1 MRKLSL
7 ENPEIIDI
15 LNHQVIHMDQGITYT
30 PEYLATRKMSNYP
43 SRTAQIIRSVY
54 LGELDASEYGA
65 EMVFSPILSG
75 QGERWQNFGEKPEGY
90 LLSVMLGRELF
101 YNKGQK
107 KEELDA
113 LKAQI
118 DKNNGYLE
126 KSATDIEAWEEALP
140 INADSKTGLL
150 LDEAT
155 FTYAKRSREK
165 IGEFLQAKGITV
177 SEFGPL
183 WPEPLPV
190 HRTSQ
195 IP

>member
-107 KEELDA
+107 KRRNLM
-113 LKAQI
+113 
-118 DKNNGYLE
+118 
-126 KSATDIEAWEEALP
+126 P
-140 INADSKTGLL
+140 
-150 LDEAT
+150 
-155 FTYAKRSREK
+155 
-165 IGEFLQAKGITV
+165 
-177 SEFGPL
+177 
-183 WPEPLPV
+183 
-190 HRTSQ
+190 
-195 IP
+195 

>member
-1 MRKLSL
+1 MTKMQ
-7 ENPEIIDI
+7 EYMQKGEDYI
-15 LNHQVIHMDQGITYT
+15 LKTYNRYPVVFEKGAGVCLYDMDGKRYLDFAAGI
-30 PEYLATRKMSNYP
+30 AVF
-43 SRTAQIIRSVY
+43 A
-54 LGELDASEYGA
+54 LG
-65 EMVFSPILSG
+65 
-75 QGERWQNFGEKPEGY
+75 
-90 LLSVMLGRELF
+90 
-101 YNKGQK
+101 YNNKAYN
-107 KEELDA
+107 DA

-177 SEFGPL
+177 SEFGPYYTGFDHL
-183 WPEPLPV
+183 ASGFINEGIEEIHLL
-190 HRTSQ
+190 RC
-195 IP
+195 IL